1 MVYWINQYAITPDNP
16 GGTRHYEMAQF
27 SADLGQEITIIASD
41 FNLYTRQYKL
51 REPNNRNPVSQI
63 INSVEFVWLFATGY
77 QKNDFRRTLS
87 MLSFSFYVFI
97 YLMGVKTD
105 AKIVFIGSSPHL
117 FAALAT
123 QIAAWLRRVPFI
135 LEVRDLWPETLI
147 DMTGKK
153 NFQSSILRFIA
164 NYLYKTAKKI
174 IVLAHA
180 SKGHISSLGFD
191 ERKIVYIPN
200 GIDTQT
206 FEFLEKPA
214 SPIVLPKGKKIFV
227 YTGAHGPAND
237 LETVLYAFAEL
248 QKQKRDDIYGLL
260 VGDGPSKQEL
270 LVLAQKL
277 QLQNL
282 TFHDPIQ
289 KQDIPALLQNVDVG
303 LLILK
308 DAPVFRYGISPNKLF
323 DYMASGLPILAN
335 VAGDTESMI
344 EEAGSGI
351 TVTPQDSEAL
361 AKGIVEM
368 IKQLQE
374 NPQMGK
380 LGIDF
385 VAKNHN
391 RSILAKTLIETIESA
406 IQTPEE
412 QKNNELNQNNSIKRV
427 FDIASASLGLL
438 ILSPI
443 LLCLIILIRYRL
455 GSPILFSQKR
465 PGLNGNIFTMYK
477 FRTMTDARDSN
488 GQLLSDSERLTAFGR
503 WLRATSLDEL
513 PELWNILRGDMSVVG
528 PRPLL
533 TEYLE
538 LYDAQQAQR
547 HNVKPGMTGWAQVN
561 GRNAI
566 SWQEKFKLDLWYV
579 DNWSLALDLKII
591 WKTIQKVVQRDGIS
605 ADGDATMPKFTGNDP

>member
-1 MVYWINQYAITPDNP
+1 MIYWINQYAITPDNP

-27 SADLGQEITIIASD
+27 SADLGQKITVVASD
-41 FNLYTRQYKL
+41 FNLYTRNYKI
-51 REPNNRNPVSQI
+51 RDSSNRKPISQI
-63 INSVEFVWLFATGY
+63 VNSVEFVWLFASSY
-77 QKNDFRRTLS
+77 QSNDFRRTLS
-87 MLSFSFYVFI
+87 MLSFSFYVFLF
-97 YLMGVKTD
+97 LMGVKTD
-105 AKIVFIGSSPHL
+105 QKTVFIGSSPHL

-123 QIAAWLRRVPFI
+123 QIAAWFRGVPFI

-153 NFQSSILRFIA
+153 NFQSSILRLIA
-164 NYLYKTAKKI
+164 NYLYHHAKKI

-180 SKGHISSLGFD
+180 SKGHISRLGFD
-191 ERKIVYIPN
+191 ARKIVYIPN
-200 GIDTQT
+200 GIDTQS

-214 SPIVLPKGKKIFV
+214 SPVVLPKGKKIFV

-237 LETVLYAFAEL
+237 LETVLYALSEL
-248 QKQKRDDIYGLL
+248 QKQNRDDIYGLL

-270 LVLAQKL
+270 VVLAQKL

-282 TFHDPIQ
+282 SFHDPIQ
-289 KQDIPALLQNVDVG
+289 KQDIPALLKNVDVG
-303 LLILK
+303 LLVLK

-323 DYMASGLPILAN
+323 DYMASGLSILAN
-335 VAGDTESMI
+335 VAGDTEIMI
-344 EEAGSGI
+344 AEAGSGI
-351 TVTPQDSEAL
+351 TVIPQDAKAL
-361 AKGIVEM
+361 ANGMIEI

-374 NPQMGK
+374 QPQLGQ
-380 LGIDF
+380 LGIEF

-391 RSILAKTLIETIESA
+391 RFILAKTLIETIESS
-406 IQTPEE
+406 ITTPAEQ
-412 QKNNELNQNNSIKRV
+412 QKNELDQKNFTKRL
-427 FDIASASLGLL
+427 FDITLASLGLL
-438 ILSPI
+438 MLSPV
-443 LLCLIILIRYRL
+443 LLCLTILIRFRL
-455 GSPILFSQKR
+455 GSPVLFSQKR

-477 FRTMTDARDSN
+477 FRTMTDTRDST
-488 GQLLSDSERLTAFGR
+488 GQLLSDSQRLTAFGQ

-513 PELWNILRGDMSVVG
+513 PELWNVLCGEMSLVG

-538 LYDAQQAQR
+538 LYNSQQAQR

-591 WKTIQKVVQRDGIS
+591 WKTILKVIQRDGIS
-605 ADGDATMPKFTGNDP
+605 ADGEATMPKFTGNDS

>member
-1 MVYWINQYAITPDNP
+1 MIYWINQYAITPDSP
-16 GGTRHYEMAQF
+16 GGTRHYEMARF
-27 SADLGQEITIIASD
+27 SADLGQKITIIASD
-41 FNLYTRQYKL
+41 LNLYTRQYKI
-51 REPNNRNPVSQI
+51 REPNNRNSISQI
-63 INSVEFVWLFATGY
+63 INNIEFIWLFASGY
-77 QKNDFRRTLS
+77 QKNDVKRTLS

-97 YLMGVKTD
+97 YLVGVKTD
-105 AKIVFIGSSPHL
+105 KKTVFIGSSPHL

-123 QIAAWLRRVPFI
+123 QFAAWLRGAPFI

-153 NFQSSILRFIA
+153 NLQSSILRLIA

-191 ERKIVYIPN
+191 QGKIVYIPN

-206 FEFLEKPA
+206 FEFLEKPS
-214 SPIVLPKGKKIFV
+214 SPMLLPNGKKIFV

-248 QKQKRDDIYGLL
+248 QKQKRDDIHGLL
-260 VGDGPSKQEL
+260 VGDGPSKQQL
-270 LVLAQKL
+270 LVLAQELKL
-277 QLQNL
+277 QNV

-289 KQDIPALLQNVDVG
+289 KQDIPALLQNVDAG

-335 VAGDTESMI
+335 VAGDTELMI
-344 EEAGSGI
+344 AEAGSGI
-351 TVTPQDSEAL
+351 TVTPQNSEAL
-361 AKGIVEM
+361 AKGMIEM
-368 IKQLQE
+368 IEQLQE
-374 NPQMGK
+374 KPQMGQ
-380 LGIDF
+380 LGIKF

-412 QKNNELNQNNSIKRV
+412 RSSKELSKNNFIKRL
-427 FDIASASLGLL
+427 FDITSASLGLL
-438 ILSPI
+438 ILSPV
-443 LLCLIILIRYRL
+443 LLCLIFLIRRSL
-455 GSPILFSQKR
+455 GSPVLFSQKR

-477 FRTMTDARDSN
+477 FRTMTDARDST

-503 WLRATSLDEL
+503 WLRASSLDEL
-513 PELWNILRGDMSVVG
+513 PELWNVLCGDMSLVG

-538 LYDAQQAQR
+538 LYDSQQAQR
-547 HNVKPGMTGWAQVN
+547 HNVKPGITGWAQVN

-579 DNWSLALDLKII
+579 DNWSLSLDLKII
-591 WKTIQKVVQRDGIS
+591 WKTILKVIQREGIS
-605 ADGDATMPKFTGNDP
+605 ADGEATMPKFTGNDS